1 MTSPRNEDLHANDEI
16 DGVDSISDRSN
27 AEEFEESSSTNEVGS
42 SGDGATS
49 RGEIGLEERLTG
61 ILVDGGDGDLLL
73 QQSNREDRVLQ
84 WLQALDMQVMG
95 ACRAD
100 ERLKPLLKINA
111 SNDVAEG
118 RLLAQL
124 TQVCCN
130 PGSKRIGV

>member
-1 MTSPRNEDLHANDEI
+1 MTGGPRNEDFHNDEI
-16 DGVDSISDRSN
+16 DGADRISDRSN
-27 AEEFEESSSTNEVGS
+27 AEGFEDSSSAANEVGS
-42 SGDGATS
+42 SGEGATS
-49 RGEIGLEERLTG
+49 SRSEIGLEERLTG

-100 ERLKPLLKINA
+100 ERLKPLLKMNA
-111 SNDVAEG
+111 SNDAAEG

-124 TQVCCN
+124 TQVYELN
-130 PGSKRIGV
+130 YRNQV